1 MTFQAPTATDLV
13 VLVVEVFEMDD
24 FCPPRARTETGKI
37 LKWAGATSRV
47 REGTRWAIVLSVRE
61 ASAVFAEAWIPFWDG
76 NMQRV
81 FPLLTLADGGAP

>member
-37 LKWAGATSRV
+37 LQWAGATSRV
-47 REGTRWAIVLSVRE
+47 REGTRWAILLSAQEAGGVL
-61 ASAVFAEAWIPFWDG
+61 ANAWIPFWDG
-76 NMQRV
+76 DRQRV
-81 FPLLTLADGGAP
+81 FPLLTLSGWRAS